1 MAKFIV
7 FETYRIEHEVEADTA
22 DEAVEKVSED
32 DAYQYT
38 IDVRYDHRQG
48 GPDYEYVSESTCV
61 IDLEIYK

>member
-38 IDVRYDHRQG
+38 IDVRYDHRQER
-48 GPDYEYVSESTCV
+48 PDYEYVSESTCV

>member
-38 IDVRYDHRQG
+38 IDVRYDHRQER
-48 GPDYEYVSESTCV
+48 PEYEYVSESTCV

>member
-38 IDVRYDHRQG
+38 IDVRYDHRQERPG
-48 GPDYEYVSESTCV
+48 YEYVSESTCV